1 MTRETWS
8 CRTGF
13 ILATIGSAVGLGNI
27 WRFNYL
33 TYENGGGA
41 FLIPYFAAL
50 FSAGISLIILELA
63 LGSRFKGAAP
73 IALKRAGKR
82 FEWIGWW
89 AALTGFIITMYYVV
103 IVGWALIYLEK
114 AFSLRWGDDA
124 NGYFFGTVL
133 QTTGSAWDL
142 GGFPIPVLAATAVV
156 WATTWLVESRVVEG
170 SPGGDREG
178 QQDIHAPS
186 LGPGCGSG
194 GESPDPGGG
203 THRGRLVPE
212 ARLR

>member
-142 GGFPIPVLAATAVV
+142 GAFQSRSSRQPPSSGPRPG
-156 WATTWLVESRVVEG
+156 WWSRGESRGVQGG
-170 SPGGDREG
+170 SRGPTGYSCPFSGSWLWFWWRE
-178 QQDIHAPS
+178 P
-186 LGPGCGSG
+186 
-194 GESPDPGGG
+194 
-203 THRGRLVPE
+203 
-212 ARLR
+212 